1 MPEFLLRRALRQ
13 VVTSWALCHT
23 SRSFNAGIQ
32 SIQRIEDYNSLIKRL
47 VKSSA
52 TLFELDTH
60 IQLLLNKE
68 ENLNSMNNQIKI
80 QQWITIDEGQDED
93 GEDDEDYEDGED
105 GDDGDY
111 GDNDDNDE
119 QSDDEEQSDDKEQ
132 SDDEKQSDGEE
143 QSDDEEQDNIDTRS
157 EKLNFPEDDYK
168 SSIVNL
174 HALITYLNHANIH
187 EAMFHIGLIPD
198 RWTDFSLLHEIHHT
212 QAFSETAKQ
221 NLSHKAKYNQGFG
234 YMKKAIRLALEIGCT
249 DELNGMLQ
257 RWIREKENETR
268 SRQLEIDKEN
278 LPNISNPYQTRI
290 KGAPRKHIKNALED
304 NQKQKLSGS
313 ASTQRS
319 QIENAFMIKHVTFD
333 YSISSNST
341 ITDNIISID
350 KNSPTETIVPSTAV
364 DTTIPLTETTTS
376 TETTTPL
383 TPFNLNTKHSI
394 SIWKQEYIS
403 SISNLH
409 SMNRLT
415 QNRPAE
421 IDPDTENVAKEIT
434 TLLNNLNNCE
444 QLVKLKSITF
454 NAWKEKNETRNKR
467 KIKSTENLCPISPSK
482 K

>member
-1 MPEFLLRRALRQ
+1 MQHNQMNKSLLYRANR
-13 VVTSWALCHT
+13 
-23 SRSFNAGIQ
+23 
-32 SIQRIEDYNSLIKRL
+32 
-47 VKSSA
+47 
-52 TLFELDTH
+52 
-60 IQLLLNKE
+60 
-68 ENLNSMNNQIKI
+68 
-80 QQWITIDEGQDED
+80 ITIDEGQDED
-93 GEDDEDYEDGED
+93 GEDDENYEDGED

-319 QIENAFMIKHVTFD
+319 QYLQKSMDRARTCPGQPKKAADIKIVQHCCKGIGHNAH
-333 YSISSNST
+333 SISSNST

>member
-1 MPEFLLRRALRQ
+1 MEKWNETKEKGEGGQKGNGRIPSWNKCQNFFSEYKFQKRWRELLTGFLAAKKYLKRALRQ

-60 IQLLLNKE
+60 IQSLLNKE

-80 QQWITIDEGQDED
+80 QQWMQHNQMNKSLLYRANRITIDEGQDEN
-93 GEDDEDYEDGED
+93 GEDDEDYEDSED

-198 RWTDFSLLHEIHHT
+198 RWYNEKFPDFQEEPAIAIYSEKNTVNPTLLHEIHHT

-234 YMKKAIRLALEIGCT
+234 YVKKAIRLALEIGCT

-319 QIENAFMIKHVTFD
+319 
-333 YSISSNST
+333 
-341 ITDNIISID
+341 
-350 KNSPTETIVPSTAV
+350 
-364 DTTIPLTETTTS
+364 
-376 TETTTPL
+376 
-383 TPFNLNTKHSI
+383 
-394 SIWKQEYIS
+394 
-403 SISNLH
+403 
-409 SMNRLT
+409 
-415 QNRPAE
+415 
-421 IDPDTENVAKEIT
+421 
-434 TLLNNLNNCE
+434 
-444 QLVKLKSITF
+444 
-454 NAWKEKNETRNKR
+454 
-467 KIKSTENLCPISPSK
+467 
-482 K
+482 

>member
-1 MPEFLLRRALRQ
+1 MQHNQMNKSLLYRANR
-13 VVTSWALCHT
+13 
-23 SRSFNAGIQ
+23 
-32 SIQRIEDYNSLIKRL
+32 
-47 VKSSA
+47 
-52 TLFELDTH
+52 
-60 IQLLLNKE
+60 
-68 ENLNSMNNQIKI
+68 
-80 QQWITIDEGQDED
+80 ITIDEGQDEN
-93 GEDDEDYEDGED
+93 GEDDEDYEDSED

-157 EKLNFPEDDYK
+157 EK
-168 SSIVNL
+168 
-174 HALITYLNHANIH
+174 
-187 EAMFHIGLIPD
+187 
-198 RWTDFSLLHEIHHT
+198 TDFSLLHEIHHT

-234 YMKKAIRLALEIGCT
+234 YVKKAIRLALEIGCT

-383 TPFNLNTKHSI
+383 TPLNLNTKHSI

-409 SMNRLT
+409 R
-415 QNRPAE
+415 
-421 IDPDTENVAKEIT
+421 
-434 TLLNNLNNCE
+434 
-444 QLVKLKSITF
+444 
-454 NAWKEKNETRNKR
+454 
-467 KIKSTENLCPISPSK
+467 SK
-482 K
+482 C